1 MLVTKPHSKEELRVS
16 KTLSIPLD
24 LPEFQIINQFIEKDR
39 YFADVKKESNTER
52 CPYCGF
58 QTQRLHDYRT
68 RTVRDLPIFNK
79 PLFLNVQI
87 KRFRCKNCN
96 ELFSQHFES
105 INPGQ
110 HQTIRFRE
118 YLYALC
124 HESTIQKVSR
134 EQRIAYSTLER
145 IYYAIASEKLHKLQ
159 RDQRIQ
165 AILQTEVTTIGMD
178 EIAVRKGHT
187 YETVLV
193 DLEHGG
199 VLGMAH
205 ERSYESAAQLLKIH
219 PVLSQSTIQ
228 TIVVDMWDPFHKA
241 IENALPSALIVI
253 DKYHVIQKV
262 TQALDQVRKKLQSE
276 QTLLKKKRLLFLMSL
291 EKLSEKQKICLDEL
305 LDDCP
310 DLAHAYYLKELFRT
324 IYLAPTRND
333 AKDQLTQWIDE
344 AKKSP
349 FKPFHQVANM
359 MRNWREKILNY
370 FDCKITNARTEGT
383 NHKIKNIKRR
393 AYGYRNLHRFRTRVM
408 LECSGLN
415 RDRSFI
421 EWLDHIVS

>member
-1 MLVTKPHSKEELRVS
+1 ML

-24 LPEFQIINQFIEKDR
+24 LPEFHIINQLINKDC
-39 YFADVKKESNTER
+39 YIAEVKKDSSAER

-58 QTQRLHDYRT
+58 LTQNIHDYRT
-68 RTVRDLPIFNK
+68 RMVRDLPIFTK
-79 PLFLNVQI
+79 PLYLKVQI
-87 KRFRCKNCN
+87 NRFRCKNCN
-96 ELFSQHFES
+96 EVFSQAFES
-105 INPGQ
+105 IHPGQ
-110 HQTIRFRE
+110 HQTIRYRE
-118 YLYALC
+118 YLYKQC
-124 HESTIQKVSR
+124 NGSTIQKVSK
-134 EQRIAYSTLER
+134 EQKIAYSTLER
-145 IYYAIASEKLHKLQ
+145 IYYSNADAEIHKQQ

-165 AILQTEVTTIGMD
+165 AILQEEVTVIGID

-193 DLEHGG
+193 DLVHGG
-199 VLGMAH
+199 VLGMTH

-219 PVLSQSTIQ
+219 PVLSQATIQ

-241 IENALPSALIVI
+241 IHKVLPSAMIVI

-276 QTLLKKKRLLFLMSL
+276 QKNLKKKRLLFLMSL
-291 EKLSEKQKICLDEL
+291 EKLSDKQKIRLDEL

-324 IYLAPTRND
+324 IYHAPTRDYANE
-333 AKDQLTQWIDE
+333 QLLLWIDE

-359 MRNWREKILNY
+359 MRNWFDKILNY
-370 FDCKITNARTEGT
+370 FDCKVTNARTEGT
-383 NHKIKNIKRR
+383 NHRIKNIKRR

-408 LECSGLN
+408 LECTGLE
-415 RDRSFI
+415 RDRDFI
-421 EWLDHIVS
+421 DWLDQVAV